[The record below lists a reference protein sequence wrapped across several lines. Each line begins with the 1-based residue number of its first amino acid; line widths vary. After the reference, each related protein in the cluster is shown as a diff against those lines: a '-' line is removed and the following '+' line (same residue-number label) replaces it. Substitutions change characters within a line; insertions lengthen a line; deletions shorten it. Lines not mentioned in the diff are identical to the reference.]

1 MKGSHKRLSLVV
13 LIVAALILAACG
25 QELGRE
31 SSFAPSQPEMMAVEG
46 EAVAGERAGVAA
58 DTANVA
64 FQPEVQERLIITTGN
79 LDIVVDD
86 TEESVAQLA
95 AMAETL
101 GGWVVSSNIY
111 QTNEAKAGNVTLR
124 IPAESFDEAVAQ
136 AKAMATEVRSESSN
150 SDDVTEEYVDLNA
163 RLENLEATADR
174 VRSFLDDARRVED
187 ALAVNQE
194 LSRLEGE
201 IEAMKGRIQYLE
213 QSAAFSTLSVSL
225 IPDELSQPIEIGGW
239 QPEGV
244 AKDAVEAL
252 LSFLQWLGT
261 ALIWVGIFCLPLGLI
276 FGVPLFFLGR
286 YGWRK
291 RRERQARREG
301 EEKAEEGESEPAEV

>member
-1 MKGSHKRLSLVV
+1 MKGTHKRLSLVV
-13 LIVAALILAACG
+13 LIISALILAACG
-25 QELGRE
+25 QE
-31 SSFAPSQPEMMAVEG
+31 SSLAPAQPEMMEVEG
-46 EAVAGERAGVAA
+46 EAAASERAGVAA

-79 LDIVVDD
+79 LEIVVDD

-95 AMAETL
+95 AMAEAL

-213 QSAAFSTLSVSL
+213 QSAAFSTLSVGL
-225 IPDELSQPIEIGGW
+225 TPDELSQPIEIGGW

-291 RRERQARREG
+291 RRERQARREA
-301 EEKAEEGESEPAEV
+301 EEKVEEGESEPAEA